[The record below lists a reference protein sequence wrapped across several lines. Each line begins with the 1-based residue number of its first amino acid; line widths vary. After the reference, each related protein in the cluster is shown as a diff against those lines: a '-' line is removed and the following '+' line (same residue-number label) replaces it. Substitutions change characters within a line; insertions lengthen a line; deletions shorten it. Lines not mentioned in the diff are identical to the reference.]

1 MLQLTP
7 PTDSQIRRLLADQRA
22 RPFSYRAVGATR
34 TRPPPWH
41 TVDHNRVRLGR
52 GRAVWERAVA
62 AVRRWEMF
70 HLGWVR
76 LYWPDT
82 PIAAGSTV
90 AVVSRQWGF
99 WSVNAARIVYTIC
112 DDGPVAR
119 FGFAYGTLPHH
130 VERGEERFC
139 VEWRHADDSVWYDIL
154 AFSRPHHSLLIPGYP
169 VARIVQRRFARDS
182 KRAML
187 RAVHAQ
193 EESARGRGAT

>member
-1 MLQLTP
+1 MLQLTK
-7 PTDSQIRRLLADQRA
+7 PTDAQIHRLLADQRE

-34 TRPPPWH
+34 TVPPARH
-41 TVDHNRVRLGR
+41 TVDHNRVCLGN
-52 GRAVWERAVA
+52 GCAVWERAVA

-70 HLGWVR
+70 HLGWVF
-76 LYWPDT
+76 LYWPDM

-99 WSVNAARIVYTIC
+99 WSVNAARIVYVIA
-112 DDGPVAR
+112 DEGPVAR

-130 VERGEERFC
+130 VERGEERFR

-154 AFSRPHHSLLIPGYP
+154 AFSRPHHPLLIPGYP

>member
-1 MLQLTP
+1 
-7 PTDSQIRRLLADQRA
+7 
-22 RPFSYRAVGATR
+22 
-34 TRPPPWH
+34 
-41 TVDHNRVRLGR
+41 
-52 GRAVWERAVA
+52 
-62 AVRRWEMF
+62 
-70 HLGWVR
+70 
-76 LYWPDT
+76 
-82 PIAAGSTV
+82 
-90 AVVSRQWGF
+90 
-99 WSVNAARIVYTIC
+99 
-112 DDGPVAR
+112 VAR

-154 AFSRPHHSLLIPGYP
+154 AFSRPHHPLLIPGYP